1 MYTYIYYLFSSYL
14 GCFLFQTEFP
24 VELRV
29 ITDHDEITR
38 SEDGIDLDCNTM
50 IVRRYLINDKCDEVT
65 ILASGDIKY
74 NNVQLNAKSD
84 GTVEKFYKTKKPI
97 GLGWPIRAYN
107 ALRHP
112 IDNYNNHKYGKIKD
126 GPIPLESAT
135 VSGYIE
141 AEPEVKFK
149 FWDREKKMVQNA
161 FICSQVRRF
170 VKTKGS
176 LISESFFL
184 LWLKPQKKCH
194 IINPEDLI
202 FGWIVLTELSL
213 GG

>member
-141 AEPEVKFK
+141 AELAFK
-149 FWDREKKMVQNA
+149 
-161 FICSQVRRF
+161 
-170 VKTKGS
+170 G
-176 LISESFFL
+176 
-184 LWLKPQKKCH
+184 
-194 IINPEDLI
+194 
-202 FGWIVLTELSL
+202 
-213 GG
+213 